1 MFHLSNIPIYFFILD
16 RKQKK
21 LMQSKNVFNTFK
33 KWHKFFKYVITLMQN
48 LFRISFLIHALQ
60 SFLRFISL
68 GALQRM
74 KYFAWIL
81 NLMHLKSIINL
92 ILGDGS

>member
-1 MFHLSNIPIYFFILD
+1 
-16 RKQKK
+16 
-21 LMQSKNVFNTFK
+21 MQSKNVFNTFK

-60 SFLRFISL
+60 SFFRFISL